1 MNTCENILMTK
12 NRVLQLANE
21 LFERGE
27 FKNSTKSELD
37 EFLMGDIIDELAQDV
52 EQEGEQEGELEE
64 CIIEMFFD
72 YQRTQIKNRL
82 IKLARDLYESGEFDK
97 ASASK
102 LDEFLLDYTIDQM
115 VEAIQKET
123 HDLTGDYI
131 ISKFFEYRRMQV
143 KNRVIKFFAEF
154 CDMGGFN
161 KIATEYNFTFSK
173 DKLHQFIS
181 ENLQNIIGSIMIEKD
196 SLFEGEN
203 GNKLLQDYLISLFVE
218 NTICK

>member
-1 MNTCENILMTK
+1 MTK
-12 NRVLQLANE
+12 NRVLQLAND

-52 EQEGEQEGELEE
+52 AQQQAQGESEEGELEE

-97 ASASK
+97 VSASK

-143 KNRVIKFFAEF
+143 KNRVIKFYAEF

-173 DKLHQFIS
+173 DKLHQFIR
-181 ENLQNIIGSIMIEKD
+181 ENLQNIIDSIMIEKD